1 MLLLVGI
8 VDQYLQ
14 LKLLMTIFKTV
25 HVEISQIELCRIFV
39 LVLDLLA
46 LSFESVNTNI
56 WTILIAVRLS
66 LIP

>member
-1 MLLLVGI
+1 MLK
-8 VDQYLQ
+8 YP
-14 LKLLMTIFKTV
+14 
-25 HVEISQIELCRIFV
+25 QIELCRIFV

-46 LSFESVNTNI
+46 LGFESVNTNI